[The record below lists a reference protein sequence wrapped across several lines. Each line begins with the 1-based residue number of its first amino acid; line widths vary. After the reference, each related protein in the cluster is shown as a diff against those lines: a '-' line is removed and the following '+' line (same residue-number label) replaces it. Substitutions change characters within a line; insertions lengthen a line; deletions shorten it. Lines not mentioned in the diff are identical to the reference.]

1 MNNQTPEK
9 NDNIQTKKQTILNS
23 EIEEKKGSKQ
33 KRKIGKQK
41 TFKEFRLS
49 KIKYDEKIVQIKRV
63 TKVVKG
69 GKKMT
74 FRAIV
79 IIGDTKRKVGVG
91 IGRADD
97 VNLAIEKAV
106 LNGKKNLINVPLT
119 KNDSV
124 PHVIQSTYGACHIML
139 RPASLGTGVIA
150 GGSVRTVLELAGIKN
165 ILAKQFG
172 SSNILNNAKA
182 TISALTSLN
191 EKIELGISQC
201 KRKALFY
208 LNTMKK
214 YKEILRQKQ
223 TKNVKTKKIT
233 K

>member
-1 MNNQTPEK
+1 MTMEKSAEKEIKINSQKKEKTFIKMNPLK
-9 NDNIQTKKQTILNS
+9 NLR
-23 EIEEKKGSKQ
+23 KKGV
-33 KRKIGKQK
+33 I
-41 TFKEFRLS
+41 RLS
-49 KIKYDEKIVQIKRV
+49 KIKYEEKIVQIKRV

-97 VNLAIEKAV
+97 INLAIDKAI

-119 KNDSV
+119 LKDSV
-124 PHVIQSTYGACHIML
+124 PHVINASYGACSIML

-182 TISALTSLN
+182 TILALTALN
-191 EKIELGISQC
+191 EKVELGKYQC
-201 KRKALFY
+201 SRKEFFY
-208 LNTMKK
+208 EKIMKK
-214 YKEILRQKQ
+214 YKD
-223 TKNVKTKKIT
+223 VKIIT
-233 K
+233 

>member
-1 MNNQTPEK
+1 METIVGK
-9 NDNIQTKKQTILNS
+9 N
-23 EIEEKKGSKQ
+23 
-33 KRKIGKQK
+33 QK
-41 TFKEFRLS
+41 TNFSKKDSSKTGTTKNPRKKTITRLS
-49 KIKYDEKIVQIKRV
+49 KKKYEEKIVQIKRV

-74 FRAIV
+74 FRAVV

-97 VNLAIEKAV
+97 VNLAIDKAV

-119 KNDSV
+119 LKYSL
-124 PHVIQSTYGACHIML
+124 PHVVNASYGACSIML
-139 RPASLGTGVIA
+139 RPAGLGTGVIA

-182 TISALTSLN
+182 TILALNLLN
-191 EKIELGISQC
+191 EKIELGKYQSS
-201 KRKALFY
+201 RKQKFY
-208 LNTMKK
+208 DKVMKK
-214 YKEILRQKQ
+214 YK
-223 TKNVKTKKIT
+223 NVRISN
-233 K
+233 